1 MKRTILSLL
10 LSLAP
15 LADTTSPAPS
25 VPAWQFNLKAESS
38 GVVALESMVVSP
50 NLAIFFNR
58 ASNDPLQ
65 INGHSAW
72 GALFNLQTGDVRA
85 LHVLTNSFC
94 GGGAFLSNG
103 SMVSASLSHSI
114 RLLIHTMHSIVGEYR
129 WGRARISG

>member
-1 MKRTILSLL
+1 
-10 LSLAP
+10 
-15 LADTTSPAPS
+15 
-25 VPAWQFNLKAESS
+25 
-38 GVVALESMVVSP
+38 MVVSP
-50 NLAIFFNR
+50 TLAIFFNR

-72 GALFNLQTGDVRA
+72 GALFNLQTGEVRA
-85 LHVLTNSFC
+85 LDVLTNSLC